1 MVWLHVVYDEAVYR
15 SPLKDKLQLMHE
27 DVRVTY
33 IHRINE
39 GRLLIYNQVGVI
51 CHTIGQAPHVL
62 KESLHA
68 VIHTDV
74 VYGVGDL
81 RYLIHSA

>member
-1 MVWLHVVYDEAVYR
+1 
-15 SPLKDKLQLMHE
+15 MHE
-27 DVRVTY
+27 DVRVAY
-33 IHRINE
+33 IHRVYE

-74 VYGVGDL
+74 VYGVSDL

>member
-1 MVWLHVVYDEAVYR
+1 MVWLHMVYDEVIYR
-15 SPLKDKLQLMHE
+15 PPLKDKLQLMHE

-74 VYGVGDL
+74 VYGVSDL

>member
-1 MVWLHVVYDEAVYR
+1 MVWLHMVYDEVVYR

-27 DVRVTY
+27 DIRVTY

-51 CHTIGQAPHVL
+51 CHTVGQAPHVL

-74 VYGVGDL
+74 VYGVSDL

>member
-1 MVWLHVVYDEAVYR
+1 MVWLHMVYDEVVYR

-51 CHTIGQAPHVL
+51 CHTIG
-62 KESLHA
+62 
-68 VIHTDV
+68 
-74 VYGVGDL
+74 
-81 RYLIHSA
+81 